1 MGLLVVGSVAL
12 DDIETPQE
20 KRTDVVG
27 GSATYFA
34 AAAALVGVPAR
45 MVGVVG
51 DDFPE
56 HALDALRARGTD
68 TTGVVRVPGETFHW
82 CGRYHEDP
90 NQRDTLDTRLGV
102 FAEFAP
108 ALPEGYR
115 DSATVFL
122 ANIDPPLQ
130 LNVLEQ
136 TRGPRFVALDTMNF
150 WIEGKPDE
158 LKQVLARVDALLIND
173 SEAHEL
179 SGERSLLA
187 AAAAIR
193 AMGPSTLVIKLGQH
207 GAMLFRED
215 GLFSVPALPLERVL
229 DPTGAGDSFAGGY
242 IAALHILDHAPTAE
256 DHRRA
261 MVVGSAAASFTVEG
275 FGVEGLLAADRAG
288 LQRRIARFVELTRI
302 PEPVLR

>member
-12 DDIETPQE
+12 DNIETPQE
-20 KRTDVVG
+20 KRTDLVG

-34 AAAALVGVPAR
+34 AAAALAGVPAR

-51 DDFPE
+51 DDFPQD
-56 HALDALRARGTD
+56 ALDTLRALGAD
-68 TTGVVRVPGETFHW
+68 TSGVARVPGETFHW
-82 CGRYHEDP
+82 SGRYHEDP
-90 NQRDTLDTRLGV
+90 NLRDTLDTRLGV
-102 FAEFAP
+102 FAEFSP
-108 ALPEGYR
+108 ELPEAYR

-136 TRGPRFVALDTMNF
+136 TVGPRFVALDTMNF

-173 SEAHEL
+173 SEACEL
-179 SGERSLLA
+179 SGERSLVA
-187 AAAAIR
+187 AATAIR

-215 GLFSVPALPLERVL
+215 GLFSVPALPLERVV

-242 IAALHILDHAPTAE
+242 VAALHGIEQPTAD

-261 MVVGSAAASFTVEG
+261 MVVGSAVASFTVEG
-275 FGVEGLLAADRAG
+275 FGVEGLLAADRPD
-288 LQRRIARFVELTRI
+288 LERRIERFVDMTRI
-302 PEPVLR
+302 PTPVLH